1 MVNPP
6 SKLESKQTPPPEG
19 SPARTNLD
27 YSGTYICPVCRHG
40 QIETLA
46 LMDAFAC
53 NFCRHIFTANLPAQ
67 SIQVVDSAQPMSWR
81 WNGRNWRM
89 VYQDDFNL
97 TVVIWAVGLALVSLP
112 TSIVWLSSQ
121 IFPPLEGSPGEVIP
135 TIWVGLTF
143 TVHLVMVLWLIAE
156 HYQIPAYVSAK
167 IQLRQ
172 LFGQR

>member
-1 MVNPP
+1 MMNPA
-6 SKLESKQTPPPEG
+6 SKLDGKDIA
-19 SPARTNLD
+19 PAKKVLPRTNLD

-40 QIETLA
+40 QISTLP

-53 NFCRHIFTANLPAQ
+53 DFCRHIFTANLQNQ

-97 TVVIWAVGLALVSLP
+97 TVVIWVVGLALVSLP
-112 TSIVWLSSQ
+112 PGIVWFSSQ
-121 IFPPLEGSPGEVIP
+121 VFPPLEGSPGEAVP
-135 TIWVGLTF
+135 SIWVALTF
-143 TVHLVMVLWLIAE
+143 IAHLILVLWLIAE

-167 IQLRQ
+167 VQVRQ
-172 LFGQR
+172 LFGQN